1 AFATLNAVG
10 EAGQRLFGVPRQKQV
25 TRVRIDVERVG
36 TKSEK
41 FFVHTLALDP
51 DVLVLF
57 GRRRLTSPPETAV
70 SVAVGRGLDFFLT
83 QPGHGNQERQIH
95 DGGSILGSADRL
107 VAELQNNGDDQT
119 EAQADTQAAGGEN
132 RAVRETGSIG
142 RTGRGQNVHLFAL
155 LIFLHVG

>member
-1 AFATLNAVG
+1 
-10 EAGQRLFGVPRQKQV
+10 
-25 TRVRIDVERVG
+25 
-36 TKSEK
+36 
-41 FFVHTLALDP
+41 LALDP

-95 DGGSILGSADRL
+95 DGGSILGRADRL

-119 EAQADTQAAGGEN
+119 EPQSDTQAAGGEK
-132 RAVRETGSIG
+132 RTVGETGSF
-142 RTGRGQNVHLFAL
+142 GQSS
-155 LIFLHVG
+155 GG